1 MKCMT
6 WRGNNNFSLD
16 EIDIPKI
23 RPGMC
28 LVKIHTAGI
37 CGTDIHITQGQMVA
51 IVLFNIGLIG
61 FTYLILRNQ
70 YDTKKTIQKS

>member
-23 RPGMC
+23 RLGMC
-28 LVKIHTAGI
+28 LIKIHTAGI
-37 CGTDIHITQGQMVA
+37 CDTDIHITQG
-51 IVLFNIGLIG
+51 LFPSP
-61 FTYLILRNQ
+61 
-70 YDTKKTIQKS
+70 KM